1 MNDVHTEFQVAEYYD
16 SALAKVWRV
25 ELQYRRVVKDAY
37 GTIHYCG
44 NWETVPRVRLFYPEN
59 SIP

>member
-1 MNDVHTEFQVAEYYD
+1 MTDVHTEFQVAEYFD
-16 SALAKVWRV
+16 TLQNKIWRV

-37 GTIHYCG
+37 GTISYCS
-44 NWETVPRVRLFYPEN
+44 NWEKVQRVRLFHTEN